1 MTGATRGYSPMKDGG
16 GFPGGALGSGGGKN
30 IFSIMEKHGFS
41 GGTSGLTMGNKDF
54 MKLNKA
60 GGSIRGG

>member
-1 MTGATRGYSPMKDGG
+1 MKQDG

-30 IFSIMEKHGFS
+30 IYSIMEKHGLR
-41 GGTSGLTMGNKDF
+41 GGSSSLTMGNKDF

-60 GGSIRGG
+60 GGSVKGG